1 MVKVGDL
8 ISLAEA
14 ARQAGYSGA
23 SALRKAAQAGTLR
36 TVRTGPRSVMTTAT
50 WVKAYEANKDKR
62 GRLRGTVVKEVPPD
76 AAAAEEPRTLG
87 QEPPAGLQTL
97 GSGSRA

>member
-14 ARQAGYSGA
+14 ARQTGYRDA
-23 SALRKAAQAGTLR
+23 SSLRRAAQAGTLR

-62 GRLRGTVVKEVPPD
+62 GRLRGTVVKEAPPD
-76 AAAAEEPRTLG
+76 AARTDDLG
-87 QEPPAGLQTL
+87 APAGQRKD
-97 GSGSRA
+97 GES